1 MGSLSFGSNGLSSLA
16 FLLYLIYILGNY
28 SSYTSLSL
36 LLHIRPLYY
45 LLQGSLLSNLGL
57 AKGERVLALKLGEF
71 VGCGSTGHTAD
82 TLVVGFLYFCNVSIL
97 PRRKEG
103 REGGM
108 RSEEIK
114 KSYGV
119 KGANLVLVSILLG
132 LEVIHGSL
140 EDRLGLADEVLSLLL
155 IHQLQLGLGL
165 GLLCGTLVS
174 LGLNGCVGG
183 GPQVFLGLS

>member
-1 MGSLSFGSNGLSSLA
+1 M
-16 FLLYLIYILGNY
+16 
-28 SSYTSLSL
+28 
-36 LLHIRPLYY
+36 
-45 LLQGSLLSNLGL
+45 SNLGL
-57 AKGERVLALKLGEF
+57 TKGERVLALKLGEF

-97 PRRKEG
+97 PRRRKEG
-103 REGGM
+103 REEGK

-174 LGLNGCVGG
+174 LGLDGCVGG